1 MNAGQ
6 TFHNEGS
13 SEEDQEDVV
22 PQKSNIIPLRFNLPG
37 IKKLLL
43 PRLAETDS
51 LETSAVPARVLFG
64 PPPETAVA
72 EKRSG
77 LVDFLKQVILFEDLS
92 RWDLRRL
99 ARIVH
104 ERDYRDGEYI
114 CQEGKPGSA
123 LFDLR
128 RGMVEVVR
136 RGSSGTEVPLAM
148 LEPPAIFDESA
159 AMGTESVRWFSA
171 RARGPVSLL
180 ALGKSDLDEL
190 SVNFPLLA
198 NKVLMRLAGTMAIR
212 LQMLL
217 DAQYLIE
224 SEKHQETDQ

>member
-1 MNAGQ
+1 MK
-6 TFHNEGS
+6 T
-13 SEEDQEDVV
+13 
-22 PQKSNIIPLRFNLPG
+22 KFNLPG

-43 PRLAETDS
+43 PRPADTGSSD
-51 LETSAVPARVLFG
+51 TSAVPARALFG

-72 EKRSG
+72 EKGSS
-77 LVDFLKQVILFEDLS
+77 LVDFLKQVTLFEDLG

-114 CQEGKPGSA
+114 CQEGQPGAA
-123 LFDLR
+123 LFVLR
-128 RGMVEVVR
+128 RGLVEIVR

-148 LEPPAIFDESA
+148 LEPPVSFEESA

-180 ALGKSDLDEL
+180 ALGKSDLDAL

-198 NKVLMRLAGTMAIR
+198 NKVLMKLAGLMAIR
-212 LQMLL
+212 FQMLL
-217 DAQYLIE
+217 DVQYLKE
-224 SEKHQETDQ
+224 SEAHQETDQ